1 MQYNTKNKKTITEFF
16 NSNGDEWFTA
26 EQVVGSVD
34 GIGKST
40 VYRILGE
47 LYESGLLLREYSENN
62 ACVAYKADKRGCREH
77 FHIKCVSC
85 GKLVHIEDKKTEK
98 ELEDVAKSNGFC
110 LDKGK
115 TVLYGVCEKCK
126 ENDKNEK

>member
-1 MQYNTKNKKTITEFF
+1 MQYNTKNKKKITEFF
-16 NSNGDEWFTA
+16 NRHADEWFTSEEVA
-26 EQVVGSVD
+26 ESVD
-34 GIGKST
+34 GVGKST

-47 LYESGLLLREYSENN
+47 LFESGFLLREYSEEK
-62 ACVAYKADKRGCREH
+62 ACAVYKADKRGCREH

-85 GKLVHIEDKKTEK
+85 GKLVHIEDKETEK

-126 ENDKNEK
+126 DGIKK

>member
-16 NSNGDEWFTA
+16 NRNGEEWFTA
-26 EQVVGSVD
+26 EQVAESVD
-34 GIGKST
+34 GVGKST

-47 LYESGLLLREYSENN
+47 LYESGFLLREYSEKR

-85 GKLVHIEDKKTEK
+85 GKLVHIEDKDAEN
-98 ELEDVAKSNGFC
+98 ELEIVARSNGFC

-115 TVLYGVCEKCK
+115 TVLYGVCDKCK
-126 ENDKNEK
+126 ENNQK